1 MVIAFCGSFKKSLL
15 VTKSRTYL
23 YISNEFLGVV
33 EVKFQVLLSQL
44 FQHHLLKRLPIG
56 LLWHLCQKSHP

>member
-1 MVIAFCGSFKKSLL
+1 MVIVFCGLFKKSLL

-33 EVKFQVLLSQL
+33 EVKFQVL
-44 FQHHLLKRLPIG
+44 FLPVVPTSFI
-56 LLWHLCQKSHP
+56 KKTSH